1 MNKRIKCLILLILA
15 FIFFYI
21 SLNPLFQIQKIRKS
35 SLPEEKRLKKL
46 PPEIA
51 FTTILLGGFR
61 GILTDFLWMR
71 ARKLQEEGKY
81 FELVQLSNWIGLLEP
96 NLPKVWTFNAW
107 NLSYNISVE
116 FPTPEERWNWVYQGI
131 KLLRDKALKYLP
143 DAPEIYSELAWI
155 YFNKISSPID
165 EFSYYYKR
173 KWAEIMKDA
182 FGNIK
187 LDEMIKYSSYEKL
200 MKDKEVV
207 KIVNAFQDKGLDIFK
222 DWEEISKNNFSSLPK
237 ELKVY
242 PGKKSFRKIEAYIR
256 GKILREKFK
265 LIPEDM
271 REIEKKYLPLDWEAA
286 PSHSLYWIEE
296 GRKKTNMEDIDY
308 ERMVYFSLNYLLEW
322 GKIDFKQFG
331 DEEIMIVSPYLEIAD
346 ILNKY
351 YEKILENLEEG
362 FSTGVKSSH
371 RTFLRKVIL
380 LSYTMHN
387 LKTANKYFKYLKKHY
402 PGEVG
407 NLTISGYIAKQF
419 YTTIKEGSQK
429 EIFDLLYGMLY
440 QGFWYLGIGEEERY
454 KGLESLAKSIYNYTT
469 SENPKFKN
477 LFPTFSHLKK
487 NVLERAISSFPPPI
501 SKNLRRRFMH

>member
-1 MNKRIKCLILLILA
+1 MNKRIKCLILLTLA

-21 SLNPLFQIQKIRKS
+21 SLNSLFQIQKIRKS
-35 SLPEEKRLKKL
+35 SLPEEERLKKL

-96 NLPKVWTFNAW
+96 TLPKVWTFNAW

-131 KLLRDKALKYLP
+131 KLLRDKALKCLP

-155 YFNKISSPID
+155 YFNKISSTID
-165 EFSYYYKR
+165 QFSYYYQR

-187 LDEMIKYSSYEKL
+187 LDEMIEYSSYEKL
-200 MKDKEVV
+200 MKDKEVL
-207 KIVNAFQDKGLDIFK
+207 KIVNAFQNKGLDIFK
-222 DWEEISKNNFSSLPK
+222 DWEKISKDNFSSLPK
-237 ELKVY
+237 ELKIY
-242 PGKKSFRKIEAYIR
+242 LEKDSFRKIEAYIR

-271 REIEKKYLPLDWEAA
+271 KEIEEKYLPLDWNAA
-286 PSHSLYWIEE
+286 SSHSLYWIEE
-296 GRKKTNMEDIDY
+296 GKKRTDMEDIDY
-308 ERMVYFSLNYLLEW
+308 ERMVYFSLNHLLES
-322 GKIDFKQFG
+322 GKINFKQFG
-331 DEEIMIVSPYLEIAD
+331 DEEIMVMSPYLEIAD

-351 YEKILENLEEG
+351 YEEVLKKLDEG
-362 FSTGVKSSH
+362 LTTGVKSSH
-371 RTFLRKVIL
+371 RTFLRRIIL

-387 LKTANKYFKYLKKHY
+387 LKTADKYFRYLKKHY
-402 PGEVG
+402 PDEVK

-419 YTTIKEGSQK
+419 YTTIREGSEK
-429 EIFDLLYGMLY
+429 EIFGLLYGMLY

-454 KGLESLAKSIYNYTT
+454 KGLESLANVIYKRTV
-469 SENPKFKN
+469 SENPEFKD

-487 NVLERAISSFPPPI
+487 SVLEEAISSFPPPI
-501 SKNLRRRFMH
+501 SKNLRRRFLH